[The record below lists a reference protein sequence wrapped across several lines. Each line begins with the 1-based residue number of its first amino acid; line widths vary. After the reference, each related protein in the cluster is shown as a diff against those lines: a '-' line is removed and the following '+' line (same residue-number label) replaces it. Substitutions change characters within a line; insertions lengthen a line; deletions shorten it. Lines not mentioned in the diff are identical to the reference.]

1 MTFEEWKAGEQW
13 NDHCNPTAFAK
24 AAWEAAWEAGAE
36 SVVSSKLLTDAIR
49 LMRATGEP
57 SGWHEKADQLEAMIR
72 AAQEKE

>member
-24 AAWEAAWEAGAE
+24 AAWEAGAE